1 MKNLL
6 LLQQAAKISKDED
19 VITLI
24 KQFLLTNEPNTVKFN
39 PYAYTGKNRACMTG
53 IFHSEGYKAATDGHI
68 AIAYKSD
75 YAPEL
80 EGKIIDKQGYPVNDT
95 FPAYKNVIPDDA
107 NLTYQDIDFNRVLEL
122 EREYKADKKLDQQLY
137 AGLVLISE
145 TYFDVILLAKLARFA
160 LNFGIK
166 TIATQDLNRCA
177 KITDGTNTAI
187 IMPKLN
193 TGADAVK
200 IYNL

>member
-1 MKNLL
+1 MKNLE
-6 LLQQAAKISKDED
+6 LLQQAARISTNND

-24 KQFLLTNEPNTVKFN
+24 KQFLLTNEPQATKFN
-39 PYAYTGKNRACMTG
+39 PYDYTGKNRACMTG
-53 IFHSEGYKAATDGHI
+53 IFHSEGYKAATDGYI
-68 AIAYKSD
+68 AISYKSD

-80 EGKIIDKQGYPVNDT
+80 EGKIIDKTGSPVNDV
-95 FPAYKNVIPDDA
+95 FPMYRNVIPEDK
-107 NLTYQDIDFNRVLEL
+107 NLTYQDIDFLKVLEL
-122 EREYKADKKLDQQLY
+122 EREYKADKKLNKELF
-137 AGLVLISE
+137 GLVCISDV
-145 TYFDVILLAKLARFA
+145 YFNVTLLAKIARFA

-166 TIATQDLNRCA
+166 TIGTQDLNRCA